1 MKRPEMPTDLPTFFS
16 NPSAWLRLLRWTY
29 RTLALLAFLAIPGL
43 LATSTALR
51 AAPDLASVDAA
62 TASMARVIVKFREGA
77 ELTKML
83 AVDATIDEA
92 VAKDLLQR
100 RADVLASRVGVALT
114 TGRAVGPRG
123 QVVMARGVSAQSLAA
138 TLAQDPNIEYAE
150 VDRVRRA
157 LWVPTDPLYATG
169 PTNGKGPT
177 VGQWYLRA
185 PDTTLVSA
193 ANLPG
198 AWDRTRGAA
207 NMVVAV
213 LDSGILKDHPDLNG
227 QYLAGYDF
235 IDNAAVA
242 NDGDRRDSDPS
253 DPGDWITSAE
263 DKQSG
268 GFFNGCGASGSSWHG
283 TQVASIIAAATNN
296 GIGMAGIASNAKVL
310 PARVLGKCGGYDS
323 DIQAAL
329 NWAAGIDQAGVPTNT
344 TPAKVINMSLGS
356 DGACTQSYKDTLAA
370 VAAKGTVV
378 VAAAGNSAGLAV
390 GVPAN
395 CPGVLAVGGLRHIG
409 TKVGFSDLGP
419 EVAISAP
426 GGNCV
431 NLGANEPCLY
441 PIITALNS
449 GTQGPLASGYT
460 YSDSY
465 SPSVGTSFSS
475 PIVAGTVA
483 LMMSAN
489 PALTP
494 ADVKRI
500 LQTTARAF
508 PTTGSTTDT
517 VQCKPP
523 TSTEQ
528 LECYCTTTTCGAG
541 MLDAA
546 AAVAASVIKPVAK
559 VDLSTTSPTAG
570 SSVQVTAAGS
580 TAGTGRSLVG
590 YAWTLKDGGGVVTG
604 FSTATNAATAAFTPS
619 AAGTVVVQV
628 TVTDDLGVQGTAEL
642 SIVVAAAPVPPT
654 PTPTPSTSG
663 GGGSMSV
670 LWLAALWGAAWLL
683 RRQQR
688 RETLTPPGAR

>member
-1 MKRPEMPTDLPTFFS
+1 MKRHSVFAVLPALGS
-16 NPSAWLRLLRWTY
+16 SVMGLHRSVRLLGC
-29 RTLALLAFLAIPGL
+29 LLAFLAAPGL

-51 AAPDLASVDAA
+51 AASDLTSMDAA
-62 TASMARVIVKFREGA
+62 AASMARVIVKFKEGT
-77 ELTKML
+77 ELTKTL
-83 AVDATIDEA
+83 SVDASVDET
-92 VAKDLLQR
+92 VARDLLQR
-100 RADVLASRVGVALT
+100 RADVLSSRVGVTLT
-114 TGRAVGPRG
+114 SGRAVGPRG
-123 QVVMARGVSAQSLAA
+123 QVLMARGLSAQALAA
-138 TLAQDPNIEYAE
+138 KLAQDPHIEYAE
-150 VDRVRRA
+150 VDRIRRA

-169 PTNGKGPT
+169 PANGAGPA

-185 PDTTLVSA
+185 PDATFLSA

-198 AWDRTRGAA
+198 AWDRTRGASS
-207 NMVVAV
+207 MVVAV
-213 LDSGILKDHPDLNG
+213 LDSGILKDHPDLQG

-242 NDGDRRDSDPS
+242 NDGDRRDADPA

-263 DKQSG
+263 DKNTG
-268 GFFNGCGASGSSWHG
+268 GFFHGCGASSSSWHG

-310 PARVLGKCGGYDS
+310 PVRVLGKCGGYDS
-323 DIQAAL
+323 DIQAAMY
-329 NWAAGIDQAGVPTNT
+329 WSAGVDQTGVPANP

-356 DGACTQSYKDTLAA
+356 DGTCPQSYKDVMSA
-370 VAAKGTVV
+370 VTAKGVVV

-390 GVPAN
+390 GTPAN
-395 CPGVLAVGGLRHIG
+395 CPGVLAIGGLRHIG

-419 EVAISAP
+419 EIAISAP

-431 NLGANEPCLY
+431 NLTGACLY

-449 GTQGPLASGYT
+449 GTQGPVAGGYT
-460 YSDSY
+460 YSDSTNA
-465 SPSVGTSFSS
+465 SVGTSFSS

-489 PALTP
+489 PSLTP

-508 PTTGSTTDT
+508 PTTGSASDT
-517 VQCKPP
+517 AQCKPP

-546 AAVAASVIKPVAK
+546 AAVAASVVKPVAK
-559 VDLSTTSPTAG
+559 AELTTASPTAG
-570 SSVQVTAAGS
+570 SSVQVTAANS
-580 TAGTGRSLVG
+580 TVGPGRTVAA
-590 YAWTLKDGGGVVTG
+590 YAWTLKDGGGVATG
-604 FSTATNAATAAFTPS
+604 FSTATNAATAALLPS
-619 AAGTVVVQV
+619 GAGTVVVQV
-628 TVTDDLGVQGTAEL
+628 TVTDDLGVQASADL

-654 PTPTPSTSG
+654 PTPTPTPSNSG
-663 GGGSMSV
+663 GGGAMSV
-670 LWLAALWGAAWLL
+670 VWLLALWFAAWLL
-683 RRQQR
+683 RRQGR
-688 RETLTPPGAR
+688 RPSRSA